1 MDQNKE
7 RSVKQINVSL
17 EIGLK
22 GNTGMIDILEAARYL
37 VYLSYQE
44 DRHSL
49 TPLKLQKI
57 LYLAQGWSFVWD
69 SKALFPENFCAWEY
83 GPANEK
89 VYETFK
95 KYGRSEISAA
105 EGIPD
110 IADKD
115 ARDTLEAVW
124 GEYGKRTAYD
134 LVDLTCSQAPWRD
147 ASADNTKITNA
158 CICAY
163 FKSTFLS

>member
-1 MDQNKE
+1 MDKNKE

-22 GNTGMIDILEAARYL
+22 GNAGMVDILEAARYL
-37 VYLSYQE
+37 VFLSYQK

-49 TPLKLQKI
+49 TPVKLQKI

-69 SKALFPENFCAWEY
+69 NKALFPEDFCAWEY

-105 EGIPD
+105 EGTRVLLTKMQGIH
-110 IADKD
+110 
-115 ARDTLEAVW
+115 W
-124 GEYGKRTAYD
+124 KR
-134 LVDLTCSQAPWRD
+134 CGM
-147 ASADNTKITNA
+147 
-158 CICAY
+158 
-163 FKSTFLS
+163 STENEQRIILWI